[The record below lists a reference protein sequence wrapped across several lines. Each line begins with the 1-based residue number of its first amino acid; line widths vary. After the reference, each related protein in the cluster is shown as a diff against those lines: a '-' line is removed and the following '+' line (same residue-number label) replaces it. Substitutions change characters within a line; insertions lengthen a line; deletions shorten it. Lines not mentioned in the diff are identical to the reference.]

1 MRPER
6 STAHHPEMLICAPA
20 EGMRG
25 APSAE
30 VWTESPVLCL
40 HRAVEESPRRIV
52 LLFHDAPLS
61 GNGLLLEL
69 CFALKH
75 NRHTRNMLVLALL
88 RGRHRGLL
96 EALQAVGVGYSRFVK
111 AAPLDLEE
119 LIVGPAALTPD
130 DRVDH
135 RLEEL
140 CPFLRYRELDAAHEL
155 VVCGAYLERMVLG
168 GLRLHELCETM
179 NHHHCELFLEPR
191 PRT

>member
-1 MRPER
+1 MIHAH
-6 STAHHPEMLICAPA
+6 TATSKREMLICAPA
-20 EGMRG
+20 DAMLG
-25 APSAE
+25 APHPDL
-30 VWTESPVLCL
+30 WTASPVLCL
-40 HRAVEESPRRIV
+40 HRAVDESPHRTV

-61 GNGLLLEL
+61 VNVLLLDL

-96 EALQAVGVGYSRFVK
+96 EALQAAGVDYARFVE
-111 AAPLDLEE
+111 AAPLDLEK
-119 LIVGPAALTPD
+119 LIVGCERLTTD
-130 DRVDH
+130 DRVGH

-140 CPFLRYRELDAAHEL
+140 CPFLRYRELDVAHEL

-168 GLRLHELCETM
+168 GLRLHELCETKR
-179 NHHHCELFLEPR
+179 HQHCELFLEPR